1 MDIFSK
7 NTERKQRIQK
17 SIERLFERC
26 NEDITDKIIN
36 AKLIIADEIEVT
48 KVYDDRLG
56 ILKKAYNESFGAIKG
71 NVIYQNT
78 KYHLI
83 VLNMNMIDEFKLD
96 DDEFDGVLSHELGH
110 IFNNSPKEDIPSLLH
125 GCSITEQNL
134 AKENNQ
140 KKSEF
145 FADYFTKLTNSSEG
159 LISSI
164 EKYIS
169 SGDQKNHQLFVERLE
184 VLRSKKEFIGTFLEF
199 K

>member
-17 SIERLFERC
+17 SIERLLERC
-26 NEDITDKIIN
+26 NGDITDKILN

-110 IFNNSPKEDIPSLLH
+110 IFNNSTKEDIPSLLH

-184 VLRSKKEFIGTFLEF
+184 VLRSKKEFIGTFLDF